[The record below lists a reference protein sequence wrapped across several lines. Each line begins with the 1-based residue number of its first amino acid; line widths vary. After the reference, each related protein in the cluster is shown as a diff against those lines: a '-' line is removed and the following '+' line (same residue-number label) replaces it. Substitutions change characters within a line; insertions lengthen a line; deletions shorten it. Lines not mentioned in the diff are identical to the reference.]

1 MDHLTRYQER
11 TPRSRELQQ
20 RARRVLP
27 LGVES
32 NFRFF
37 DPYPIYIDRAG
48 GSRIWD
54 VDGNEYIDYALAFG
68 ALMVGHAHPVVVR
81 AIERQAARG
90 LMYGM
95 PHAPLIELAE
105 VLTARHGLDMIRFT
119 NSGTEATMHA
129 LRVARGATGRDAI
142 LKFEGAYHG
151 AHDAVLVALKPRA
164 GASGDAAAPL
174 SVPASKGIPPDVS
187 ALTVAATFNDLD
199 SVRSAIARARGGI
212 AAVILEPVMMNIG
225 VVAPEPGFLEGLRE
239 ICTREGALLIFD
251 EVKTGS
257 KLAPGGAAEYYGV
270 QPDLVTMAKS
280 FGGGA
285 PIGAFG
291 GSRAAMR
298 AIEEFEV
305 FHAGTYNA
313 GPVPVAASLAALKEV
328 LTPDVYPRVRAL
340 NARLI
345 DGYNRII
352 AERGLDA
359 HATGV
364 GANGCVYFTRRPVKN
379 YRDFLHAD
387 AETFWRYFFGMLNRG
402 IIPCGQFY
410 DEQWTISVAHSDAD
424 IDAHLEAFAE
434 VAVDLEVA
442 RRATAKV

>member
-81 AIERQAARG
+81 AIELQAARG

-95 PHAPLIELAE
+95 PHAPLVELAE

-174 SVPASKGIPPDVS
+174 SVPASKGIPPEVS

-199 SVRSAIARARGGI
+199 SVRSAIARARGGV
-212 AAVILEPVMMNIG
+212 AAIIVEPVMMNIG
-225 VVAPEPGFLEGLRE
+225 VVEPEPGFLEGLRE

-270 QPDLVTMAKS
+270 KPDLVTMAKS

-328 LTPDVYPRVRAL
+328 LTPDVYPHVRAL
-340 NARLI
+340 NTRLI

-352 AERGLDA
+352 AERGLEA

-364 GANGCVYFTRRPVKN
+364 GANGCVYFTRRPVRN

-387 AETFWRYFFGMLNRG
+387 AEMFWRYFFGMLNRG

-410 DEQWTISVAHSDAD
+410 DEQWTVSVAHSEAD

-434 VAVDLEVA
+434 VAVDLEMA

>member
-81 AIERQAARG
+81 AIELQAARG

-95 PHAPLIELAE
+95 PHAPLVELAE

-174 SVPASKGIPPDVS
+174 SVPASKGIPPEVS

-199 SVRSAIARARGGI
+199 SVRSAIARARGGV
-212 AAVILEPVMMNIG
+212 AAIIVEPVMMNIG
-225 VVAPEPGFLEGLRE
+225 VVEPEPGFLEGLRE

-270 QPDLVTMAKS
+270 KPDLVTMAKS

-328 LTPDVYPRVRAL
+328 LTPDVYPHVRAL
-340 NARLI
+340 NTRLI

-352 AERGLDA
+352 AERGLEA

-364 GANGCVYFTRRPVKN
+364 GANGCVYFTRRPVRN

-387 AETFWRYFFGMLNRG
+387 AEMFWRYFFGMLNRG

-410 DEQWTISVAHSDAD
+410 DEQWTVSVAHSEAD
-424 IDAHLEAFAE
+424 IDAHLEAFAQ
-434 VAVDLEVA
+434 VAVDLEMA

>member
-37 DPYPIYIDRAG
+37 SPYPIYIDHAEGPRV
-48 GSRIWD
+48 WD
-54 VDGNEYIDYALAFG
+54 VDGNEYLDYALGFG
-68 ALMVGHAHPVVVR
+68 ALMAGHAHPLVVR
-81 AIERQAARG
+81 AIARQAARG

-95 PHAPLIELAE
+95 PHQPLVELAE
-105 VLTARHGLDMIRFT
+105 LLAARHGLDMIRFT

-129 LRVARGATGRDAI
+129 LRLARGVTGREMI

-151 AHDAVLVALKPRA
+151 AHDAVLVALKPPA
-164 GASGDAAAPL
+164 GASGEAAAPL
-174 SVPASKGIPPDVS
+174 SVPASKGIPSAVS
-187 ALTVAATFNDLD
+187 ALTVAATFNDLE
-199 SVRSAIARARGGI
+199 SVRNAMARHRGAF

-225 VVAPEPGFLEGLRE
+225 VVTPEPGFLEGLRK
-239 ICTREGALLIFD
+239 ICTLEGTLLIFD

-270 QPDLVTMAKS
+270 KPDLVTMAKS

-291 GSRAAMR
+291 GTRAAMR
-298 AIEEFEV
+298 AIEDFGV

-313 GPVPVAASLAALKEV
+313 GPIPVAASLAALKEV
-328 LTPDVYPRVRAL
+328 LTPDVYPRVRTL

-345 DGYNRII
+345 DGYNRVI
-352 AERGLDA
+352 ADRRLDA

-364 GANGCVYFTRRPVKN
+364 GANGCVYFTRRPVRN

-387 AETFWRYFFGMLNRG
+387 ADAFWRYFFGMLNRG

-410 DEQWTISVAHSDAD
+410 DEQWTISVVHSEAD

-434 VAVDLEVA
+434 VAVDLESAERVI
-442 RRATAKV
+442 AKT

>member
-37 DPYPIYIDRAG
+37 SPYPIYIDHAEGPRV
-48 GSRIWD
+48 WD
-54 VDGNEYIDYALAFG
+54 VDGNEYLDYALGFG
-68 ALMVGHAHPVVVR
+68 ALMAGHAHPLVVR
-81 AIERQAARG
+81 AIARQAARG

-95 PHAPLIELAE
+95 PHQPLVELAE
-105 VLTARHGLDMIRFT
+105 LLAARHGLDMIRFT

-129 LRVARGATGRDAI
+129 LRLARGVTGREMI

-151 AHDAVLVALKPRA
+151 AHDAVLVALKPPA
-164 GASGDAAAPL
+164 GASGEAAAPL
-174 SVPASKGIPPDVS
+174 SVPASKGIPSAVS
-187 ALTVAATFNDLD
+187 ALTVAATFNDLE
-199 SVRSAIARARGGI
+199 SVRNAMARHRGAF

-225 VVAPEPGFLEGLRE
+225 VVTPEPGFLEGLRE
-239 ICTREGALLIFD
+239 ICTLEGTLLIFD

-270 QPDLVTMAKS
+270 KPDLVTMAKS

-291 GSRAAMR
+291 GTRAAMR
-298 AIEEFEV
+298 AIEDFGV

-313 GPVPVAASLAALKEV
+313 GPIPVAASLAALKEV
-328 LTPDVYPRVRAL
+328 LTPDVYPRVRTL

-345 DGYNRII
+345 DGYNRVI
-352 AERGLDA
+352 ADRRLDA

-364 GANGCVYFTRRPVKN
+364 GANGCVYFTRRPVRN

-387 AETFWRYFFGMLNRG
+387 ANAFWRYFFGMLNRG

-410 DEQWTISVAHSDAD
+410 DEQWTISVVHSEAD

-434 VAVDLEVA
+434 VAVDLESAERVI
-442 RRATAKV
+442 AKT